1 MGESMKDTGSRFMR
15 ETRSENTTESPQK
28 LGMPQPPLE
37 QPYPPEATLIDLPEP
52 ESLHVPALDVRA
64 AIEQRVTRR
73 RYAEQ
78 PYTLPELAFL
88 LWCTQGVKQMTERPA
103 TLRTVPSAGAR
114 HAFETYLL
122 INRVEGVRPGI
133 YRYIALEHALLEI
146 DLSED
151 ANRRATDACFF
162 QKQVQTSAVTFFW
175 AAALERMAWRYTERG
190 YRYLHLDAGHVCQ
203 NLYLA
208 AEVIGAGV
216 CAIAAF
222 DDPLLNQTLKLDGE
236 NNFVVYVA
244 STGKRAA

>member
-1 MGESMKDTGSRFMR
+1 
-15 ETRSENTTESPQK
+15 
-28 LGMPQPPLE
+28 MPQPPLE

-52 ESLHVPALDVRA
+52 ESLQVPALDVRA

-73 RYAEQ
+73 RYADQ
-78 PYTLPELAFL
+78 AYTLQELSFL
-88 LWCTQGVKQMTERPA
+88 LWCTQGVKQVTERPA

-122 INRVEGVRPGI
+122 INRVEGVRPGV

-146 DLSED
+146 DLSD
-151 ANRRATDACFF
+151 DVNQRATDACFF

-222 DDPLLNQTLKLDGE
+222 DDEVLNQTLKLDGE

-244 STGKRAA
+244 STGKRPA